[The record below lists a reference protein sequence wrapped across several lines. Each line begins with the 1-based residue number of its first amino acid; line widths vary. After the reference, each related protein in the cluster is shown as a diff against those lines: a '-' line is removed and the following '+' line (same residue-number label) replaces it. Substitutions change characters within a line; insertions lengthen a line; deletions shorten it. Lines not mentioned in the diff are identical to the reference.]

1 MTKNNIFLI
10 SIIIFFIVVQQIFAQ
25 HPDGKNSQ
33 NFNTTDGIIKGK
45 VIDSKTKLPVEYANI
60 SLFSYRDSSLKSG
73 TITNTEGIFTLD
85 NLHYGMYYLKVNFI
99 GYESKLIPNIKVTP
113 KSPTVFLGTII
124 YEPSVNQLDE
134 VTVSDSKSLVEYK
147 LDKKIVNVEQDLSSI
162 GGNAID
168 VLKNVPSV
176 QVDMD
181 DNVTLRGSS
190 NITILI
196 DGKQSAFASSSDVL
210 QQIPTSAIASIELIT
225 NPSAKY
231 DPDGL
236 AGIINIILKKNKK
249 KGVNLTVST
258 NAGTSNNYGGSVD
271 FNVRISKW
279 NFFTSYNLRND
290 MREFS
295 GNTSQ
300 TNFFNNDSVSF
311 LEQKA
316 HKERNR
322 FSQSFRG
329 GIDFYP
335 NDNNTISLSSSFR
348 LGSHASSGIT
358 NYLNKTMDNVSW
370 TYFDTYSN
378 DTANDN
384 SIDVSLDYEKKFT
397 NPEQKFTASA
407 NFSER
412 QEDESEFLNNDFSIY
427 EMMASDSV
435 FHQKNFTKN
444 NHQIASFQMD
454 YVHPFNEFTKIEGG
468 IKGDVENEDDDYVFQ
483 NFNSIVNLWEND
495 TNTTNHFVYQ
505 EQIYAGYTTFSS
517 KVWGFQYML
526 GIRLEQVFRNSEQK
540 TAGENFKDNY
550 FNYFPSI
557 YLSREIDNKNQLQFS
572 YSRRINRPHSRMLN
586 PFKNY
591 SNPLF
596 IRQGN
601 PALMPELIDSYELNY
616 QRRINKI
623 FLTTSLFYKQIN
635 NAMEHYRQL
644 LDGGQMLMTF
654 ANINS
659 KKNFGVELSANAKI
673 TNWWQ
678 LNGNLSYFKNIVDA
692 TDLSD
697 VSSTVESMNWTGR
710 MMNNFSL
717 PKDFSIQ
724 MTGSYMSPSVTA
736 QGTREGFYT
745 LSLGAKKDF
754 LNRKWS
760 LSANFNDVLNT
771 MKFHFFAEGDGF
783 SSESEFKRL
792 SRIFYV
798 SLTYRFNTLQND
810 KQNKKSNRGNN
821 GNIDPES
828 MMDEAF

>member
-1 MTKNNIFLI
+1 MKKKQISLI
-10 SIIIFFIVVQQIFAQ
+10 VISLFFIASQGIFAQ
-25 HPDGKNSQ
+25 HPGGGNRPD
-33 NFNTTDGIIKGK
+33 FNATNGIIKGK
-45 VIDSKTKLPVEYANI
+45 VVDSQTKSPVEYANI
-60 SLFSYRDSSLKSG
+60 SLYSYRDSSLKAG
-73 TITNTEGIFTLD
+73 TITNSDGIFTLD
-85 NLHYGMYYLKVNFI
+85 NLHYGRYYLKVNFI
-99 GYESKLIPNIKVTP
+99 GYKSKLIPNIKVTP

-124 YEPSVNQLDE
+124 YEPSINKLDE
-134 VTVSDSKSLVEYK
+134 VTVSDNKSLVEYK

-196 DGKQSAFASSSDVL
+196 DGKRSAFASSSDVL

-249 KGVNLTVST
+249 KGVNLTVSA
-258 NAGTSNNYGGSVD
+258 NGGTSNRYGGSVD
-271 FNVRISKW
+271 FNVRVSKW
-279 NFFTSYNLRND
+279 NFFTSYNLRNN

-295 GNTSQ
+295 GNTAQ
-300 TNFFNNDSVSF
+300 TNYFENDSVSY

-316 HKERNR
+316 HKQRNR

-348 LGSHASSGIT
+348 IGSHASSGIT
-358 NYLNKTMDNVSW
+358 NYLDKTMDNVSW
-370 TYFDTYSN
+370 SYFDTYNN
-378 DTANDN
+378 DTADDN
-384 SIDVSLDYEKKFT
+384 SMDVSLDYEKKFT
-397 NPEQKFTASA
+397 NPEQKLTASA

-412 QEDESEFLNNDFSIY
+412 HGDESGFIDNYFSIY

-435 FHQKNFTKN
+435 FHQQNFTKN
-444 NHQIASFQMD
+444 NDQISSFQMD
-454 YVHPFNEFTKIEGG
+454 YVQPFNEFTKIEAG
-468 IKGDVENEDDDYVFQ
+468 IKGDMENEDDDYVFQ
-483 NFNSIVNLWEND
+483 DFNSDINLWQDD

-505 EQIYAGYTTFSS
+505 EQRYAGYTTFSS
-517 KVWGFQYML
+517 KVLGFQYLL

-540 TAGENFKDNY
+540 TAGENFKDGY
-550 FNYFPSI
+550 FNYFPSLHI
-557 YLSREIDNKNQLQFS
+557 SKKIDKKNQLQLS
-572 YSRRINRPHSRMLN
+572 YSRRINRPRSRMLN

-623 FLTTSLFYKQIN
+623 FLTASLFYKQIN
-635 NAMEHYRQL
+635 NAMTHSQR
-644 LDGGQMLMTF
+644 LDNGQMLMTF
-654 ANINS
+654 ANIES
-659 KKNFGVELSANAKI
+659 KKNYGVELSANAKI

-697 VSSTVESMNWTGR
+697 VSSTAESMNWTGR

-717 PKDFSIQ
+717 PKNFSMQI
-724 MTGSYMSPSVTA
+724 TGFYMSPSVTA
-736 QGTREGFYT
+736 QGSRESFYL
-745 LSLGAKKDF
+745 LSVGAKKDF

-760 LSANFNDVLNT
+760 LSANFSDVLNT
-771 MKFHFFAEGDGF
+771 MKFHFYAEGDGF
-783 SSESEFKRL
+783 SSESEFHRL

-798 SLTYRFNTLQND
+798 SLTYRFNTLKNN
-810 KQNKKSNRGNN
+810 KQSGKGNRGGN
-821 GNIDPES
+821 GGIDPDS
-828 MMDEAF
+828 MMDDAF